1 MTFNEILPIINV
13 FGVIAG
19 AVWSVAKIN
28 SAITLLNSSVHRLEE
43 AVDKMD
49 NRLGDH
55 EHRLSQ
61 LEATTTVAS

>member
-1 MTFNEILPIINV
+1 MCSVLSLAPYGVLLKLLQPLPCLIPLFI
-13 FGVIAG
+13 GL
-19 AVWSVAKIN
+19 K
-28 SAITLLNSSVHRLEE
+28 

-61 LEATTTVAS
+61 LEATSTVAS